1 MPKMKTHSSLK
12 DRFKITGTGKVKRYK
27 AFKNHLLSGK
37 SARQKR
43 SYATNPVM
51 APGDV
56 RRLKQSLG
64 NIGNLK

>member
-27 AFKNHLLSGK
+27 AYRNHLLSHK

-43 SYATNPVM
+43 VLASQPLM
-51 APGDV
+51 AAGDV
-56 RRLKQSLG
+56 RRLQQQL
-64 NIGNLK
+64 GNLK

>member
-27 AFKNHLLSGK
+27 AYRNHLLSGK

-43 SYATNPVM
+43 VLATQPLM
-51 APGDV
+51 AAGDV
-56 RRLKQSLG
+56 RRLKQGLA
-64 NIGNLK
+64 NIK